1 MGPYGWWV
9 HLELG
14 PGEEVRDVA
23 AGEIATADKQSLL
36 IASQTADFYTVYLI
50 SSCNK
55 AMR

>member
-1 MGPYGWWV
+1 M
-9 HLELG
+9 
-14 PGEEVRDVA
+14 A

-55 AMR
+55 AIR